1 MECEICLEKV
11 SKRNIIT
18 CPYCQMKACN
28 KCVKEY
34 LSNYGGLECSGCK
47 KKINITFIANHFTKK
62 WLKDDYPKQY
72 SKFCLLSE
80 DTILNE
86 LNDVVN
92 IYNLLSD
99 AKYKDMFKVV
109 QNHLYLQKV
118 LKSIEHNN
126 IIIQNILFDDIYKI
140 INGLNYVFYEKI
152 KNNYFCFLP
161 CLEKKYISHKPITRE
176 ELANDLNITLSND
189 KPNNFNK
196 ISYLDILLL
205 FNDRINNIIKNNPL
219 ANKILENKDIF
230 FTINENNYYN
240 QYNLNIHQILYQLI
254 YNKLTDINILNLY
267 KSITDTK
274 EDVNKI
280 LKFYNSF
287 KKKINN
293 NTLCNKRCI
302 NNKCRGYLKE
312 IKDEITEEEFNK
324 HNNKKEKD
332 IEDYRYIKKTIKERN
347 EENYITK
354 YYKINYLVCK
364 LCNMKVC
371 YDCNKEICSFL
382 ASNKFEGNKEIC
394 SFLASNKFEG
404 NKEICS
410 FLASN
415 KFEGNKEIIT
425 SNNNEEDKEEDQDL
439 IDLKNHKCNPDD
451 LANISAI
458 RLGAKSCPGC
468 GIPIFKSEG
477 CDHMFCISCHCM
489 FNWSD
494 LKITKTTTNPLY
506 YEWLRSRGIT
516 PERSDR
522 REYEQRLGYCDNNMY
537 NSTTLNQ
544 EIKKYNIIEYDDR
557 YFNLGFIF
565 EKIQNYPSR
574 TIDEYNKVR
583 LKYLL
588 NMLSEEEYKKTI
600 SKYDIEFNYI
610 NEFNDIY
617 NTFRFNI
624 NDILHDLFNKLS
636 NEIDEENKLI
646 IIKENAKFIDDFIKD
661 FNKNMD
667 NYKKLTILNKTVYLI
682 DNNWLIYEHINHL
695 DNTISKL
702 RNNLYIKSSMFL
714 IHYYLLTLEI
724 IHNMNNNYDDKYK
737 DKFDYLMDKYLPT
750 NNINKFKNDYNKN
763 KEEYD
768 KIIKYYL
775 NEYNKIDFDKCISGS
790 IIFNFYSEPKNTVF
804 KSFVQNLIYALQDD
818 IIEFNNENIRKI
830 FIKYN
835 NIYYSYNYKLN
846 YSKLLYNFLNDLI
859 NELKI

>member
-11 SKRNIIT
+11 LKKNIIT

-62 WLKDDYPKQY
+62 WLKNDYPKQY

-86 LNDVVN
+86 LNDIVN

-118 LKSIEHNN
+118 LKSIEYNN
-126 IIIQNILFDDIYKI
+126 IITQNILFDDIYKI
-140 INGLNYVFYEKI
+140 INGLNYVFYEKV

-161 CLEKKYISHKPITRE
+161 CLEKKYISHKTITRE

-189 KPNNFNK
+189 KPNNLNK
-196 ISYLDILLL
+196 ISYLDLLLL
-205 FNDRINNIIKNNPL
+205 FNDRINNVIKNNPL
-219 ANKILENKDIF
+219 ANKILENKNIF

-364 LCNMKVC
+364 LCNIKVC
-371 YDCNKEICSFL
+371 YDCNKEIIPCIEL
-382 ASNKFEGNKEIC
+382 
-394 SFLASNKFEG
+394 
-404 NKEICS
+404 
-410 FLASN
+410 
-415 KFEGNKEIIT
+415 
-425 SNNNEEDKEEDQDL
+425 NNNDEEEDQNL

-522 REYEQRLGYCDNNMY
+522 QEYEQRLGYCDNNMY

-544 EIKKYNIIEYDDR
+544 EIRKYNIIEYDDR

-574 TIDEYNKVR
+574 TIDEYNKIR

-588 NMLSEEEYKKTI
+588 NMLSEEEYKKII

-636 NEIDEENKLI
+636 NKIDEENKKNL
-646 IIKENAKFIDDFIKD
+646 IKENAKFIDDFIKD

-667 NYKKLTILNKTVYLI
+667 NYKKLTILNKKVYLI

-695 DNTISKL
+695 DNTINKL
-702 RNNLYIKSSMFL
+702 RNNLYIKSSMLL
-714 IHYYLLTLEI
+714 IHYYLLTLKI
-724 IHNMNNNYDDKYK
+724 IQNNNYDNKYK

-768 KIIKYYL
+768 EIIKYYL

-835 NIYYSYNYKLN
+835 NIYYSYNYKSN
-846 YSKLLYNFLNDLI
+846 YSKLLYDFINDLMD
-859 NELKI
+859 ELKI

>member
-11 SKRNIIT
+11 LKKNIIT

-86 LNDVVN
+86 LNDVIN

-99 AKYKDMFKVV
+99 AKHKDMFKVV

-118 LKSIEHNN
+118 LKSIEYNN

-140 INGLNYVFYEKI
+140 INGLNYAFYEKI

-176 ELANDLNITLSND
+176 ELANDLNITLSN
-189 KPNNFNK
+189 NNINR
-196 ISYLDILLL
+196 IPYLDVLLL
-205 FNDRINNIIKNNPL
+205 FNDRINNVIKNNPL
-219 ANKILENKDIF
+219 ANKILENKNIF
-230 FTINENNYYN
+230 FTINENNYYNQYN

-371 YDCNKEICSFL
+371 YDCNKEIIPYIEL
-382 ASNKFEGNKEIC
+382 
-394 SFLASNKFEG
+394 
-404 NKEICS
+404 
-410 FLASN
+410 
-415 KFEGNKEIIT
+415 
-425 SNNNEEDKEEDQDL
+425 NNNDEEEDQNL

-468 GIPIFKSEG
+468 GIPIFKSDG

-506 YEWLRSRGIT
+506 YEWLRNRGIT

-522 REYEQRLGYCDNNMY
+522 QEYEQRLGYCDNNMY

-544 EIKKYNIIEYDDR
+544 EIRKYNIIEYDDR

-574 TIDEYNKVR
+574 TIDEYNKIR

-588 NMLSEEEYKKTI
+588 NMLSEEEYKKII

-636 NEIDEENKLI
+636 NEINEKNKKNL
-646 IIKENAKFIDDFIKD
+646 IKENAKFIDDFIKD

-667 NYKKLTILNKTVYLI
+667 NYKKLTILSKKIYLI
-682 DNNWLIYEHINHL
+682 DKNWLIYEHINHL
-695 DNTISKL
+695 DNTINKL

-714 IHYYLLTLEI
+714 IHYYLLTLKI
-724 IHNMNNNYDDKYK
+724 IHNMNNNYNDKYK
-737 DKFDYLMDKYLPT
+737 NKFDYLIDKYLPT

-763 KEEYD
+763 KEEYNE
-768 KIIKYYL
+768 IIKYYL

-790 IIFNFYSEPKNTVF
+790 VIFNFYSEPKNTIF

-835 NIYYSYNYKLN
+835 NIYYSYNYKTN
-846 YSKLLYNFLNDLI
+846 YSKLLYDFINDLM

>member
-11 SKRNIIT
+11 LKKNIIT

-118 LKSIEHNN
+118 LKSIEYNN
-126 IIIQNILFDDIYKI
+126 IITQHILFDDFYKI

-161 CLEKKYISHKPITRE
+161 CLEKKYISHKTITRE

-189 KPNNFNK
+189 KPINLNK
-196 ISYLDILLL
+196 ISYLDLLLL
-205 FNDRINNIIKNNPL
+205 FNDRINNVIKNNPL

-312 IKDEITEEEFNK
+312 IKDEITEEEFDK
-324 HNNKKEKD
+324 HNDKKEKD

-364 LCNMKVC
+364 LCNIKVC
-371 YDCNKEICSFL
+371 YDCNKEIIPCIEL
-382 ASNKFEGNKEIC
+382 N
-394 SFLASNKFEG
+394 
-404 NKEICS
+404 
-410 FLASN
+410 
-415 KFEGNKEIIT
+415 
-425 SNNNEEDKEEDQDL
+425 NNNEEEDQDL

-522 REYEQRLGYCDNNMY
+522 QEYEQRLGYCDNNMY

-544 EIKKYNIIEYDDR
+544 EIRKYKIIEYDDR

-574 TIDEYNKVR
+574 TIDEYNKIR

-588 NMLSEEEYKKTI
+588 NMLSEEEYKKII

-636 NEIDEENKLI
+636 NEINEENKKKL
-646 IIKENAKFIDDFIKD
+646 IKENAKFIDDFIKD

-667 NYKKLTILNKTVYLI
+667 NYKKLTILNKKVYLI

-695 DNTISKL
+695 DNTINKL

-714 IHYYLLTLEI
+714 IHYYLLTLKI
-724 IHNMNNNYDDKYK
+724 IQNNNYDNKYK

-768 KIIKYYL
+768 EIIKYYL

-830 FIKYN
+830 FINFN
-835 NIYYSYNYKLN
+835 NTYYSYNYKSN
-846 YSKLLYNFLNDLI
+846 YSKLLHDFINELI